1 MQLLD
6 YDISPENISL
16 PDYKQ
21 FAKYPYW
28 SVLEIKWK
36 EFKELA
42 DVLWYTKWGII
53 EYVASH
59 VWTVLEVE
67 VINNT
72 YQWKDYP
79 IIKRAIMVVDWYRDI
94 QRWVSTSNF
103 IINDNTT
110 IEDIEAL
117 WFDNKFVK
125 KSLEYEKII
134 NTIDIQIDD
143 LF

>member
-1 MQLLD
+1 M
-6 YDISPENISL
+6 
-16 PDYKQ
+16 
-21 FAKYPYW
+21 
-28 SVLEIKWK
+28 
-36 EFKELA
+36 
-42 DVLWYTKWGII
+42 WYTKWGII